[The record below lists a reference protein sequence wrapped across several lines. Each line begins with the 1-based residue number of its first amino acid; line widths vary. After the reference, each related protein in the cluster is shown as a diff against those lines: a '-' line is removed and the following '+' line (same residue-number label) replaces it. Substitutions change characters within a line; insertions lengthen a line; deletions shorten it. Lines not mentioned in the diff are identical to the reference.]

1 MLMLR
6 KKEQKK
12 GQLQP
17 RKNRHRDD
25 PNSMSEMNNSRRNFI
40 RKVSTSGAAILA
52 APAVF
57 GSPALQKQKKV
68 TEAVAPFKLKYAP
81 SLGMFRQSAGQDL
94 VDNIKFCHDMGFRAI
109 FDNGLMRR
117 TPEEQDKIMQE
128 LARLGMDFGPYVLRA
143 DSGKPDF
150 VLNTQEVRDMLTAS
164 MKEGVETSKRTGA
177 KLALIVLG
185 RYDMKLHMDYQT
197 ANAIDNLRLCCDIM
211 EPEGITLVLEPLN
224 PYINHPGLFL
234 QRIPQTY
241 QICRSVNRPSC
252 KILNDLYHQQIT
264 EGNLIPNME
273 LAWSEIGAFHCGD
286 NPGRNEPGT
295 GEINYR
301 NVFKYIHGRGY
312 NGTIC
317 MEHGNSKRGSSE
329 GELALIQ
336 AYRDADSF
344 EVA

>member
-1 MLMLR
+1 M
-6 KKEQKK
+6 
-12 GQLQP
+12 
-17 RKNRHRDD
+17 
-25 PNSMSEMNNSRRNFI
+25 I
-40 RKVSTSGAAILA
+40 A

-57 GSPALQKQKKV
+57 SATGKQQKA
-68 TEAVAPFKLKYAP
+68 TDAATPFKLKYAP
-81 SLGMFRQSAGQDL
+81 SLGMFSQNAGKDT
-94 VDNIKFCHDMGFRAI
+94 VDNIKFCKDQGFRAI
-109 FDNGLMRR
+109 FDNNLMRR
-117 TPEEQDKIMQE
+117 SPEEQDKIMNE
-128 LARLGMDFGPYVLRA
+128 LNRLGMDIGPYVLRA
-143 DSGKPDF
+143 DSGKQDF
-150 VLNTQEVRDMLTAS
+150 VLNTQEVRDMLTVS
-164 MKEGVETSKRTGA
+164 MKEGVECSKRTGA

-185 RYDMKLHMDYQT
+185 RYDMKLHPDYQL

-241 QICRSVNRPSC
+241 MICRAVNRPSC

-273 LAWSEIGAFHCGD
+273 LSWGEIGAFHCGD

-301 NVFKYIHGRGY
+301 NVFKYIYNKGY
-312 NGTIC
+312 QGTIC
-317 MEHGNSKRGSSE
+317 MEHGNSKRGSKE

-336 AYRDADSF
+336 AYRDADGF
-344 EVA
+344 EV

>member
-1 MLMLR
+1 
-6 KKEQKK
+6 
-12 GQLQP
+12 
-17 RKNRHRDD
+17 
-25 PNSMSEMNNSRRNFI
+25 MNNSRRNFI
-40 RKVSTSGAAILA
+40 KKVSTTGAAFIA

-57 GSPALQKQKKV
+57 GSTATAKQQKA
-68 TEAVAPFKLKYAP
+68 TDAVKPFKLKYAP
-81 SLGMFRQSAGQDL
+81 SPGMFRQNVGEDL
-94 VDNIKFCHDMGFRAI
+94 VDHIKFCHDQGFRAI
-109 FDNGLMRR
+109 FDNSLMRR
-117 TPEEQDKIMQE
+117 KPEDQDRMMNE
-128 LARLGMDFGPYVLRA
+128 LSRLGMDIGPYVLRA
-143 DSGKPDF
+143 DSGKQDF
-150 VLNTQEVRDMLTAS
+150 VFNTQEVRDMLTAS
-164 MKEGVETSKRTGA
+164 MKEGVACSKRTGA

-185 RYDMKLHMDYQT
+185 RYDAKLHPEYQL

-241 QICRSVNRPSC
+241 AICRAVNRPSC

-273 LAWSEIGAFHCGD
+273 LAWGEIGAFHCGD

-295 GEINYR
+295 GEINYKS
-301 NVFKYIHGRGY
+301 VFKYIYNKGY
-312 NGTIC
+312 QGTIC
-317 MEHGNSKRGSSE
+317 MEHGNSKRGTKE

-336 AYRDADSF
+336 AYREADSF